1 MHATSLVMSTN
12 SPECYSECS
21 CGWRTET
28 LHRRDMQQAMDAE
41 QEHMREALKAINPVV
56 KAKIDELI
64 ETGDRRGVTPE
75 LVQDV
80 MSIVGDPK
88 D

>member
-1 MHATSLVMSTN
+1 MHATSLVMSTK

-28 LHRRDMQQAMDAE
+28 FHRRDTQRAMDAE
-41 QEHMREALKAINPVV
+41 QEHMREVLNAVNPVV
-56 KAKIDELI
+56 KAKLDELI
-64 ETGDRRGVTPE
+64 ETGNKHGVTPE

-80 MSIVGDPK
+80 QTVIGSGF
-88 D
+88 